1 MLTEETSSGRA
12 DSPIARGKRL
22 FTEKL
27 CATCHQTDPAV
38 PAPPGEALHAP
49 RFLDKFWGQPLQVH
63 DGIGGPLIRVDF
75 NEAYFVESV
84 KEPMKKIHEG
94 STPGMVVV
102 PMTDDEISALM
113 AYVKSLSK

>member
-1 MLTEETSSGRA
+1 MNIPRSTPFFCLAILGALLLAQWDLRA
-12 DSPIARGKRL
+12 EA
-22 FTEKL
+22 
-27 CATCHQTDPAV
+27 AAYV

-49 RFLDKFWGQPLQVH
+49 RFLGKFWGQPLQVH
-63 DGIGGPLIRVDF
+63 DGIGGPLIKVDF

-94 STPGMVVV
+94 STPGMVVA
-102 PMTDDEISALM
+102 PMTNDEINALI